1 MRGFEC
7 ALGVRDVKSISEE
20 IEPREEAE
28 ELQHVDHERL
38 GAHIVVARRDR
49 QNWLKHAR
57 VHVSEEHL
65 SAEQWLTHAIH

>member
-38 GAHIVVARRDR
+38 GAHIVVA
-49 QNWLKHAR
+49 
-57 VHVSEEHL
+57 
-65 SAEQWLTHAIH
+65 